1 MVHYCFNMDSFN
13 SIEYS
18 FDLIKS
24 IQSDIESAYTDLFE
38 LAKKINQISDE
49 YKTQSPYHINIIDE
63 LYINENAHS
72 RILAKL
78 LQFQGPSGAY
88 EILESF
94 IEFIKRKKKSNE
106 FDQIEVNYPIISQE
120 EERIDL
126 WICDYEANCALIFEN
141 KIYGATDQRSQLN
154 RYIRKTKDRKFADE
168 NIFVFY
174 LTKYGNEPSAQTWGN
189 EETRLKYENR
199 YMALSYR
206 DDILHWLKDFVVPNI
221 RFKDIYLQCATNQYI
236 DYLEGLF
243 SLRHINKSF
252 NMKIQK
258 IISDRLRLETY
269 NEEGAVKKI
278 EETIENL
285 DETRNHLV
293 QLLSKARRNLWSKY
307 LKDLS
312 KIAEKVAEK
321 YKLVCSVDF
330 VEDEKSNW
338 FIAFAKNRW
347 NLYIVFHRY
356 DDDSFFVFVVLPREE
371 RVNYEYSEDTYIFSE
386 TNEKRNHPY
395 GWEFYDEY
403 NENPYRLIQDITNG
417 AFENYLSEEVSRI
430 LEEIKKNKLIM

>member
-1 MVHYCFNMDSFN
+1 MCIFEIYGLTVFYNIRTAKLKKVLSLLVHYCFNMDSFN

-321 YKLVCSVDF
+321 YKLVCSIIR
-330 VEDEKSNW
+330 KTICSP
-338 FIAFAKNRW
+338 
-347 NLYIVFHRY
+347 NL
-356 DDDSFFVFVVLPREE
+356 
-371 RVNYEYSEDTYIFSE
+371 
-386 TNEKRNHPY
+386 KRN
-395 GWEFYDEY
+395 DCDLRLQNQ
-403 NENPYRLIQDITNG
+403 NETDKIY
-417 AFENYLSEEVSRI
+417 S
-430 LEEIKKNKLIM
+430 KNKNETVFTSTNTQSKTTHKRASKIKLRGSFRCLYFQVRH